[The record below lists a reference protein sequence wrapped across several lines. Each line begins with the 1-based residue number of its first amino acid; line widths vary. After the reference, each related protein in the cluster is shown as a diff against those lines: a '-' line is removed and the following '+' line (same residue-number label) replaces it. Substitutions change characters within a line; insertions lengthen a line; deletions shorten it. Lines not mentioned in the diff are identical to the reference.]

1 MKEIHLTLAV
11 EDVLSE
17 VVTRKL
23 IEQTQKNYRVTQCLR
38 KGGFGYLKSKINAF
52 NKAASGFPF
61 FVLTDQDSIN
71 ECPPDKIANW
81 LNQPRNLNM
90 IFRIAVMEVESWV
103 MADRKAFAKFLSIP
117 LTRIP
122 QDTDSIPDPKEF
134 LISLARKSR
143 SSRLRADLVPS
154 RGATS
159 KQGPDYNSHLT
170 RFVRKNWDAHT
181 ARNNSESLNKAFMRL
196 EAFTPVTPQAGMTH

>member
-38 KGGFGYLKSKINAF
+38 KGGAEYLKSKINAF
-52 NKAASGFPF
+52 NKAATGLPF
-61 FVLTDQDSIN
+61 FVLTDQDSAS
-71 ECPPDKIANW
+71 ECPPDKIENW
-81 LNQPRNLNM
+81 LTQPRNPNL

-117 LTRIP
+117 LNRIP

-143 SSRLRADLVPS
+143 SSRLRADLVPPH
-154 RGATS
+154 GATS
-159 KQGPDYNSHLT
+159 KQGPDYNSRLT
-170 RFVRKNWDAHT
+170 RFVMENWDAHA
-181 ARNNSESLNKAFMRL
+181 ARNNSKSLNRAFVRL
-196 EAFTPVTPQAGMTH
+196 EEFKPVTAQAGMTH

>member
-11 EDVLSE
+11 EHVLSE
-17 VVTRKL
+17 VIARKL
-23 IEQTQKNYRVTQCLR
+23 IEQTQKNYWVTQCLR

-52 NKAASGFPF
+52 NKAAGGVSF

-81 LNQPRNLNM
+81 LNQPCNPNL
-90 IFRIAVMEVESWV
+90 IFCIAVMEVESWV
-103 MADRKAFAKFLSIP
+103 IADREAFARFLSIS

-122 QDTDSIPDPKEF
+122 QDTDSILDPKEF

-143 SSRLRADLVPS
+143 SSRLRADLVPPH
-154 RGATS
+154 GATS
-159 KQGPDYNSHLT
+159 KQGPNYNNQLA
-170 RFVRKNWDAHT
+170 RFVRENWDARS
-181 ARNNSESLNKAFMRL
+181 ARDNSKSLNRAFMRL
-196 EAFTPVTPQAGMTH
+196 EEFKPVV

>member
-1 MKEIHLTLAV
+1 MKEIYLTLAV

-52 NKAASGFPF
+52 NKAATGLPF
-61 FVLTDQDSIN
+61 FVLTDQDSAN
-71 ECPPDKIANW
+71 ECPPDKIENW
-81 LNQPRNLNM
+81 LKQPRNPNL

-103 MADRKAFAKFLSIP
+103 MADRKAFARFLSIP

-122 QDTDSIPDPKEF
+122 RDTDSIPDPKEF

-143 SSRLRADLVPS
+143 SSRLRADLVPP

-159 KQGPDYNSHLT
+159 KQGPDYNNQLT
-170 RFVRKNWDAHT
+170 RFVMGNWDAHA
-181 ARNNSESLNKAFMRL
+181 ARNNSKSLNRAFVRL
-196 EAFTPVTPQAGMTH
+196 EEFKPVV

>member
-1 MKEIHLTLAV
+1 MNTIYLMLAV

-17 VVTRKL
+17 MVARKL
-23 IEQTQKNYRVTQCLR
+23 VEQSQKNYWVTQCLR

-52 NKAASGFPF
+52 NKAASGVPF

-81 LNQPRNLNM
+81 LNQPRNPNL

-103 MADRKAFAKFLSIP
+103 MADRKAFTKFLSIP
-117 LTRIP
+117 LNRVP

-143 SSRLRADLVPS
+143 SSRLRADLVPPH
-154 RGATS
+154 GATS
-159 KQGPDYNSHLT
+159 KQGPDYNNQLT
-170 RFVRKNWDAHT
+170 RFVMGDWDVHA
-181 ARNNSESLNKAFMRL
+181 ARNNSKSLNRAFMRL
-196 EAFTPVTPQAGMTH
+196 EEFKPVTPE

>member
-1 MKEIHLTLAV
+1 MNTIYLTLAV

-17 VVTRKL
+17 VVARQL
-23 IEQTQKNYRVTQCLR
+23 IKQTQKAYRVTQCLR

-52 NKAASGFPF
+52 NKAASGVPF

-81 LNQPRNLNM
+81 LNRPRNPNL

-103 MADRKAFAKFLSIP
+103 IADRKAFTRFLSIP
-117 LTRIP
+117 LSWVP

-143 SSRLRADLVPS
+143 SSRLREDLVPP

-159 KQGPDYNSHLT
+159 KQGPDYNSQLT
-170 RFVRKNWDAHT
+170 RFVREDWDAHS
-181 ARNNSESLNKAFMRL
+181 ARNNSKSLNRALVRL
-196 EAFTPVTPQAGMTH
+196 EKFKPII